1 VEDGTMKYLTRLG
14 GEEREFTIERHGDRL
29 TAKSGDK
36 TYALDLALVGDGT
49 TFSLLVDG
57 RSYDVVAD
65 LDRENVAIQVVGQR
79 FVVHVEDERERAA
92 HAVAGNKQGGKREL
106 RASMPGI
113 VIDIKAAVGDQ
124 VEEGKT
130 LVVLEAMKMQN
141 PLGAESAGKITRIL
155 CKKGEAVAAGAL
167 LLELE

>member
-1 VEDGTMKYLTRLG
+1 MKYLTRLG
-14 GEEREFTIERHGDRL
+14 GEEREFVIERHGDAL
-29 TAKSGDK
+29 TARCGDT
-36 TYALDLALVGDGT
+36 TYALDLRLVGDGS

-65 LDRENVAIQVVGQR
+65 VDREEVSIQVVGQR

-92 HAVAGNKQGGKREL
+92 HAVSGPKQGGKREL

-113 VIDIKAAVGDQ
+113 VIDVKVAVGDQ

-130 LVVLEAMKMQN
+130 MVVLEAMKMQN
-141 PLGAESAGKITRIL
+141 PLGAESAGKVTRIV

-167 LLELE
+167 LLEME